1 MAGLKQIGDD
11 TFEQEVMK
19 SSGLTIVDFNA
30 PWCGPCKKLTPIL
43 KELSGEYAGQVKVVE
58 VDVGEAPQ
66 TATRFGVIS
75 IPQVLFIRD
84 GVVKESMVGLIP
96 KQKLASK
103 IEQYLA

>member
-1 MAGLKQIGDD
+1 MAGLKKIGDD
-11 TFEQEVMK
+11 TFDQEVMK
-19 SSGLTIVDFNA
+19 SLGLTIVDFNA

-43 KELSGEYAGQVKVVE
+43 VELATDYAGKIKVVE

-66 TATRFGVIS
+66 TASRFGVVS

-84 GVVKESMVGLIP
+84 GVVKETMVGLNP
-96 KQKLASK
+96 KPKIVAK